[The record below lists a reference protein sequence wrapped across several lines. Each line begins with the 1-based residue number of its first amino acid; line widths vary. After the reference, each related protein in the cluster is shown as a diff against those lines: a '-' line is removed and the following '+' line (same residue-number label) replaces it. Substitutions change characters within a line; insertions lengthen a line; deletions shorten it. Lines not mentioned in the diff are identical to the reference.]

1 MKAGLRSRSER
12 GDGKRSMEARR
23 PVEGEWQSPMD
34 ANLRGGEERGP
45 RWGAR
50 RGGALSKDR
59 PVYDERRGGEETSVA
74 RLVGEPS
81 GDNHVTP
88 SL

>member
-1 MKAGLRSRSER
+1 
-12 GDGKRSMEARR
+12 
-23 PVEGEWQSPMD
+23 MD

-59 PVYDERRGGEETSVA
+59 PVYDERRGGEETSEA
-74 RLVGEPS
+74 RLVSETS